1 MQKFDWRLD
10 SYPMYINLE
19 HREDRKQHIKEQLE
33 KFGIKADRVRGVY
46 FHEVEDSDN
55 PKYKKMVD
63 SSKNQLGCYIAHIN
77 CLERAYKIGS
87 SAIIF
92 EDDANISEEFIQKMD
107 YIQYFLNNNEWD
119 IIWFG
124 ASCTE
129 GYLVNYNSIPK
140 ILHLLEEV
148 LYRSTSIDHS
158 FIMIEPFTKTFAME
172 QVDLTIK

>member
-1 MQKFDWRLD
+1 MQNFDWRAD
-10 SYPMYINLE
+10 TYPMYINLE

-63 SSKNQLGCYIAHIN
+63 SSKSQLGCYTAHIN
-77 CLERAYKIGS
+77 CLQRAYKVGS
-87 SAIIF
+87 SALIF
-92 EDDANISEEFIQKMD
+92 EDDAYLFDDFIDKMD
-107 YIQYFLNNNEWD
+107 YVQNFLNNNEWD
-119 IIWFG
+119 IVWFG
-124 ASCTE
+124 ASLTE

-148 LYRSTSIDHS
+148 VYRSTSIEHS
-158 FIMIEPFTKTFAME
+158 FIMIDPFIKTFAME
-172 QVDLTIK
+172 QVDTSIK

>member
-1 MQKFDWRLD
+1 MQKFDWRAD
-10 SYPMYINLE
+10 TYPMYINLE
-19 HREDRKQHIKEQLE
+19 HRQDRRQHIKEQLE
-33 KFGIKADRVRGVY
+33 KFGIKADRVSGVY

-107 YIQYFLNNNEWD
+107 YIQYFLNYNEWD

-124 ASCTE
+124 AYCT
-129 GYLVNYNSIPK
+129 
-140 ILHLLEEV
+140 
-148 LYRSTSIDHS
+148 
-158 FIMIEPFTKTFAME
+158 
-172 QVDLTIK
+172 